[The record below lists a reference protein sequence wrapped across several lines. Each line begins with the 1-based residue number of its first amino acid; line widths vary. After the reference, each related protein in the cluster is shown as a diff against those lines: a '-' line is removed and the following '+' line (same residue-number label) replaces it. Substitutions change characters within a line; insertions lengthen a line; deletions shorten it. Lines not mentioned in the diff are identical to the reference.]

1 MIHML
6 MFLVAFFL
14 LWKSADYFVDSSH
27 SLALHFKLPP
37 ILIGATIVA
46 FGTSAPELFVTGFAA
61 SLNQPDVVYG
71 NVFGSNLANLFLILG
86 LSMSIAT
93 IPFSVNF
100 RQQLLINILCYIL
113 FVFVLFTIPITRLLG
128 LILFVLFII
137 YKFILI
143 KSGRNESGDAPDYP
157 LIKSIFIFCISLLVL
172 IASSRL
178 LVFEAVNL
186 AQLLGISTRFIS
198 LFAVAFGTSLPELV
212 TTVRFIKKG
221 HNDIIVGNVFGSNLF
236 NTAFVLPFSWIVAPV
251 LFNLIYFLELGIVL
265 IASILLFC
273 LTKCT
278 KESPKWLG
286 YLFLLIYIAYIFYIY
301 LNSHL

>member
-1 MIHML
+1 MIHVL
-6 MFLVAFFL
+6 IFLAAFFL

-27 SLALHFKLPP
+27 SLALHFNLPP

-100 RQQLLINILCYIL
+100 RQQLLINIACYIL
-113 FVFVLFTIPITRLLG
+113 FIFVLFAMPITRLLG
-128 LILFVLFII
+128 VILFVLFII

-143 KSGRNESGDAPDYP
+143 KGGRNESSGEPDYS
-157 LIKSIFIFCISLLVL
+157 LLKSISIFFISLVVL

-186 AQLLGISTRFIS
+186 APLFGISTRFIS
-198 LFAVAFGTSLPELV
+198 LFVVAFGTSLPELV

-251 LFNLIYFLELGIVL
+251 LFDTIYFLELGIGL
-265 IASILLFC
+265 IASVLLFC
-273 LTKCT
+273 LTKLT
-278 KESPKWLG
+278 KASSKWLG
-286 YLFLLIYIAYIFYIY
+286 YLFLLIYIIYIIYIY

>member
-1 MIHML
+1 MIHVL
-6 MFLVAFFL
+6 MFLAAFFL

-86 LSMSIAT
+86 VSMSMAI

-100 RQQLLINILCYIL
+100 RQQLLINIACYIL
-113 FVFVLFTIPITRLLG
+113 FVFVLFTMPITRLLG
-128 LILFVLFII
+128 VILFVVFII
-137 YKFILI
+137 YKFIVI
-143 KSGRNESGDAPDYP
+143 KGGRNEAGDDPDYS
-157 LIKSIFIFCISLLVL
+157 LIKSILIFGISLVVL

-186 AQLLGISTRFIS
+186 APLLGISTRFIS

-221 HNDIIVGNVFGSNLF
+221 HNDIVVGNVFGSNLF

-251 LFNLIYFLELGIVL
+251 LFDRLYFLELGIVL
-265 IASILLFC
+265 IASLLLFYI
-273 LTKCT
+273 TKFT
-278 KESPKWLG
+278 KESSKWLG
-286 YLFLLIYIAYIFYIY
+286 YLFLLIYIIYIIYIY